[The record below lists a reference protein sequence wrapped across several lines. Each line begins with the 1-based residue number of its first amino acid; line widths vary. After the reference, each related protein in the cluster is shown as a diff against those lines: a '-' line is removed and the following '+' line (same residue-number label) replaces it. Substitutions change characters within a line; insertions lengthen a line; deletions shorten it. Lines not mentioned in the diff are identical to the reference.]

1 MAQEYIPIDPGGSLD
16 EPKDAGA
23 GNKGAVSFWNM
34 QLQLA
39 SKKEKQWRE
48 AGQKTWE
55 RYRNDPMPG
64 EGAYGAKKAGK
75 NRFNILYANVQTR
88 APALYNSTPIPDVR
102 QRFRDDD
109 PKARVASQVL
119 ERCLVYTLDAYDF
132 DNVMEMAVLDEEIVG
147 RAVSRVRYTPTM
159 QDQTDAEGKGYQ
171 EVVDEQVT
179 CEAVQWDE
187 FRMGPGRTWQ
197 GVTWVAFLHTPTLDE
212 AREKFGAVAD
222 KVPLDYD
229 TVDSNRTNRSYGQDE
244 SDPNVLKRMR
254 VWEIWDKTARKV
266 RWVAPSYPDDFV
278 KVEDDYLNLIGFFPC
293 PRPLYAIPTPTTT
306 VPVERYRQYQEQA
319 EELDKITRRIMAL
332 VGAMKIRGAYH
343 GGIQQLGDILTG
355 EENKLVALTQDNLEE
370 TLRAAGMS
378 RLEDAIWLLPIETIA
393 AAIEKLYLYRQQ
405 IIEIIYQI
413 DGTADIMRGESDPN
427 ETLGAQAIKSQWG
440 SLRLQSVQREVQR
453 YARDIIRLQAEI
465 IAEKFSPEQLSAM
478 SSIKLPTAEEKQAAM
493 MQMQVAAMQG
503 QQQPIPGMGG
513 NGGPPMEEGPMHEA
527 EEVLKQPTWEEVVQ
541 LLRSDMQRGFRVDI
555 ETDSTIQNDIAKTQA
570 NIGGFIQGFASFVQA
585 MAPAIEGG
593 FMSMDTASKLFK
605 SFARSFQLG
614 KEAEDAIDEMAEN
627 PPPAP
632 TTPDPMAEAN
642 LQMQTET
649 MKAEAQARIDAGK
662 AEAAAVLQRE
672 KIAADQAIE
681 AQRLQAET
689 VREQVRIEFDRQE
702 SMNKLAMEER
712 IAVLQ
717 IKSQET
723 IEMMKA
729 EQNRQNAEIATRL
742 EEMKIAVQREQYD
755 KDAERAAAER
765 MSESEDEKEEPEE
778 KPPEDKTGPALVAA
792 IAGMTAVMD
801 RMQQPRRVVR
811 GSDGKVTGIE

>member
-23 GNKGAVSFWNM
+23 GNKGAVAFWNM

-64 EGAYGAKKAGK
+64 EGAYGLKKAGK

-109 PKARVASQVL
+109 PKARLASQVL

-212 AREKFGAVAD
+212 AREKFGPVAD

-229 TVDSNRTNRSYGQDE
+229 TVDSNRSNRSYGQDE

-293 PRPLYAIPTPTTT
+293 PRPLYAIPTPITT

-493 MQMQVAAMQG
+493 MTMQMAAMQG

-513 NGGPPMEEGPMHEA
+513 NGGPPMDEEGPMHEA
-527 EEVLKQPTWEEVVQ
+527 EEVLKQPTWEEVVS

-585 MAPAIEGG
+585 MAPAIQGG

-632 TTPDPMAEAN
+632 AAPDPMAEAKMAMEVE
-642 LQMQTET
+642 Q
-649 MKAEAQARIDAGK
+649 MKAQNMATLAQQKAQTDAQLQQQKMAGEMQMEGQRMQADVAMDRERLATDIEIDRTRAANDMALNAQKAQQAG
-662 AEAAAVLQRE
+662 
-672 KIAADQAIE
+672 
-681 AQRLQAET
+681 
-689 VREQVRIEFDRQE
+689 
-702 SMNKLAMEER
+702 MLAM
-712 IAVLQ
+712 Q
-717 IKSQET
+717 
-723 IEMMKA
+723 KA
-729 EQNRQNAEIATRL
+729 AQPKPNG
-742 EEMKIAVQREQYD
+742 
-755 KDAERAAAER
+755 RA
-765 MSESEDEKEEPEE
+765 K
-778 KPPEDKTGPALVAA
+778 
-792 IAGMTAVMD
+792 
-801 RMQQPRRVVR
+801 
-811 GSDGKVTGIE
+811 